1 MKYRL
6 GLDLGTNSIG
16 WSVFSLDEDNNVI
29 ELEDM
34 GVRIFSDGRDPKTK
48 EPLAVARRTA
58 RSQRKLIY
66 RRKLRRKQAFRL
78 LQSQGLFPKSK
89 EDCLK
94 LKLLNPYEL
103 RIKALDEKLEPY
115 ELGRALFNLA
125 VRRGFKSNRKDGSRE
140 ETSEKKPSD
149 EIKTQGDMQS
159 HLEKAISESGCRTI
173 TEFLWNQIS
182 DEEKNKINGI
192 KKSEWEI
199 SKQTSTSNICG
210 LRFAPGRMTYYPT
223 RKMYEDEFNL
233 IRSVQEKFY
242 SQVDWDAIY
251 KAIFNQRTL
260 KPQQRGY
267 CVYEKDKE
275 RTFKAM
281 PCSQQLRILQDI
293 GNLAYYDSISKT
305 KIEINDNQDKIL
317 YKLFNEKEK
326 VTFDQI
332 RKELGLSQSNTFNL
346 EENRDSLIGN
356 PTAVK
361 MRSKNRFGKL
371 WDDIPLEEQDLI
383 VETIIT
389 ADEDDAVYEVI
400 KKYDLTQEQRD
411 FIVKNTTFPSGTSM
425 LCKEVSEKLIKRM
438 KDDEIADLK
447 FHEAVESLGYKFSDQ
462 TVEKCDILP
471 YYGKILKGS
480 TMGIDPS
487 APETNPEKRYG
498 KISNPTVHV
507 ALNQTRVVVNALIK
521 EYGKPTQIAIELSR
535 DLKNSVEKKAE
546 IARKQNQRAKENIA
560 INESISS
567 LYHKAFP
574 GKTFYPNR
582 NDRLKYRLWKEL
594 GEEKMARQCLY
605 CGKTISDA
613 ELFTKEIEI
622 EHILPFSRTLLDAE
636 SNLTVAHSSC
646 NAYKAE
652 RSPYEAFSSNPE
664 GYNWQEIVQRANQL
678 KNTSKK
684 NKFSPNAMD
693 TFKKDSSFIARQLS
707 DNQYIAKA
715 ALRYL
720 KCLVEN
726 PADVWATNGSMTKLL
741 RDKWEMDSI
750 LCRKFT
756 EKEVAALG
764 LKPEQIGNYKK
775 NRFDH
780 RHHAVDAVVIG
791 LTDRSM
797 VQKLATKNS
806 HKKNRIEIP
815 EFPIYKPAL
824 IEKVKKIVVSF
835 KPDHGAEGKLS
846 KETLLGKILIKGEP
860 KFVCRENIVTLSEK
874 NLDDI
879 VDEKIKAQ
887 VKDYVG
893 KHKGEKIDAV
903 LTDFSKET
911 GIKKVR
917 CINRVQTPIEINS
930 DKVPRYLAPEDY
942 FAAVIWEIP
951 GEKKTYKAQYIR
963 RNEVDKTTNEPKQ
976 TVLEEWKNLNHP
988 AAKKI
993 CLLHKDD
1000 YLEFTDNG
1008 KMYLSRVMGFSAT
1021 NQCLDIRPIYAVTD
1035 CYDWVNST
1043 SEQMIQAN
1051 NCWMKKKKDSIE
1063 WTPQAKQNFITIN
1076 SMFGK
1081 FQAHPV
1087 TVSPIG
1093 RINRKLKH

>member
-16 WSVFSLDEDNNVI
+16 WSIFSLDDENNVI
-29 ELEDM
+29 ELKDL

-66 RRKLRRKQAFRL
+66 RRKIRRKQVFRL
-78 LQSQGLFPKSK
+78 LLSQSLFPAAKEECLSLKSA
-89 EDCLK
+89 
-94 LKLLNPYEL
+94 NPYKL

-140 ETSEKKPSD
+140 ETSEKKTTG
-149 EIKTQGDMQS
+149 EIKSQADMQNA
-159 HLEKAISESGCRTI
+159 LDKAIKESGYRTI
-173 TEFLWNQIS
+173 TEFLYKMQ
-182 DEEKNKINGI
+182 DKNGG
-192 KKSEWEI
+192 
-199 SKQTSTSNICG
+199 T
-210 LRFAPGRMTYYPT
+210 RFTPGRMTYYPT
-223 RKMYEDEFNL
+223 RKMYEDEFNK
-233 IRSVQEKFY
+233 IRSAQEKY
-242 SQVDWDAIY
+242 YPTIDWDAIF
-251 KAIFNQRTL
+251 KAIFYQRPL
-260 KPQQRGY
+260 KAQQRGY
-267 CVYEKDKE
+267 CIYEKDKE

-281 PCSQQLRILQDI
+281 PCAQKLRILQDI
-293 GNLAYYDSISKT
+293 GNLAYYDGISKV
-305 KIEINDNQDKIL
+305 KKELNDDQDKIL
-317 YKLFNEKEK
+317 YDLFNSKDK
-326 VTFDQI
+326 VSFDQI
-332 RKELGLSQSNTFNL
+332 RKALNLPETYSFNL

-371 WDDIPLEEQDLI
+371 WDNIPLEEQDLI

-389 ADEDDAVYEVI
+389 ADEDEAVYEVI
-400 KKYDLTQEQRD
+400 KKYNLSQEQND
-411 FIVKNTTFPSGTSM
+411 FIVTNTILQSGTTM
-425 LCKEVSEKLIKRM
+425 LCKEVSEKLVKRM
-438 KDDEIADLK
+438 EDIADLK
-447 FHEAVESLGYKFSDQ
+447 YDKAVESLGYVFSDQ
-462 TVEKCDILP
+462 TIEKCDSLP

-480 TMGIDPS
+480 TMGVDSS
-487 APETNPEKRYG
+487 APETDPEKRYG

-521 EYGKPTQIAIELSR
+521 EYGKPSQIAIELSR
-535 DLKNSVEKKAE
+535 DLKNSVAEKAE

-560 INESISS
+560 INESITD
-567 LYHKAFP
+567 LYNKAFP

-582 NDRLKYRLWKEL
+582 NDRLKYRLWQEL
-594 GEEKMARQCLY
+594 GLGCKCLY
-605 CGKTISDA
+605 CGKGITAS

-622 EHILPFSRTLLDAE
+622 EHILPFSRTLLDSE

-646 NAYKAE
+646 NAFKAE
-652 RSPYEAFSSNPE
+652 RSPYEAFGSNPK
-664 GYNWQEIVQRANQL
+664 GYNWTEIVQRANQL

-684 NKFSPNAMD
+684 NKFSPTAME
-693 TFKKDSSFIARQLS
+693 TFEKDSSFIQRQLT

-720 KCLVEN
+720 KCLVEK
-726 PADVWATNGSMTKLL
+726 PSDVWATNGSMTKLL

-756 EKEVAALG
+756 EKEVAILG

-791 LTDRSM
+791 LTDRSL

-806 HKKNRIEIP
+806 HKQNRIEIP
-815 EFPIYKPAL
+815 EFPIYRNEL
-824 IEKVKKIVVSF
+824 VDKVKNIVVSF

-846 KETLLGKILIKGEP
+846 KETLLGRIKIHGKET
-860 KFVCRENIVTLSEK
+860 FVCRESIVSLSEK

-879 VDEKIKAQ
+879 VDEKIRAQ
-887 VKDYVG
+887 VKQFVS
-893 KHKGEKIDAV
+893 KHSDEKIDSI
-903 LTDFSKET
+903 LTQFSKET
-911 GIKKVR
+911 GIKKIR
-917 CINRVQTPIEINS
+917 CINRVQTPIEITS
-930 DKVPRYLAPEDY
+930 GLVPRYLAPEDY
-942 FAAVIWEIP
+942 FAAVVWEIP
-951 GEKKTYKAQYIR
+951 GDKKTYKAQYIR
-963 RNEVDKTTNEPKQ
+963 RNEVERNSKGLNVVKTS
-976 TVLEEWKNLNHP
+976 VLECGKPHP
-988 AAKKI
+988 AAKQI

-1008 KMYLSRVMGFSAT
+1008 KMHLCRIAGYAAT
-1021 NQCLDIRPIYAVTD
+1021 NNKLDIRPIHSVSYCA
-1035 CYDWVNST
+1035 DWIYSTNENMLVGYWKPTPSQNWISVNVLFS
-1043 SEQMIQAN
+1043 QL
-1051 NCWMKKKKDSIE
+1051 
-1063 WTPQAKQNFITIN
+1063 
-1076 SMFGK
+1076 
-1081 FQAHPV
+1081 QAHPV

-1093 RINRKLKH
+1093 HIFRK

>member
-1 MKYRL
+1 MRLNKWRL

-16 WSVFSLDEDNNVI
+16 WSVFSLDDDNEI
-29 ELEDM
+29 LKLEDM

-48 EPLAVARRTA
+48 EPLAVARRSA
-58 RSQRKLIY
+58 RAQRKLIY

-78 LQSQGLFPKSK
+78 LQSQGLFPATK
-89 EDCLK
+89 EECIK
-94 LKLLNPYEL
+94 LKMLNPYEL

-115 ELGRALFNLA
+115 ELGRALFSLA
-125 VRRGFKSNRKDGSRE
+125 VRRGFKSNRKDANQE
-140 ETSEKKPSD
+140 ETSDNKKVSEKLDQKGMQTAL
-149 EIKTQGDMQS
+149 ENAIKET
-159 HLEKAISESGCRTI
+159 GCRTI
-173 TEFLWNQIS
+173 TEFLVKYQ
-182 DEEKNKINGI
+182 EQNK
-192 KKSEWEI
+192 
-199 SKQTSTSNICG
+199 G

-223 RKMYEDEFNL
+223 RKMYEDEFSQ
-233 IRSVQEKFY
+233 IRAQQIQYY
-242 SQVDWDAIY
+242 SQIDWNAIY
-251 KAIFNQRTL
+251 KAIFYQRQL
-260 KPQQRGY
+260 KPQPRGF
-267 CVYEKDKE
+267 CLYEKDKE

-281 PCSQQLRILQDI
+281 PSAQKLRILQDI
-293 GNLAYYDSISKT
+293 GNLAYYDGVSKT
-305 KIEINDNQDKIL
+305 KTEVNDDQDKIL
-317 YKLFNEKEK
+317 YELLNSKDK

-332 RKELGLSQSNTFNL
+332 RKALNLSASNSFNL
-346 EENRDSLIGN
+346 EENRDFLIGN

-371 WDDIPLEEQDLI
+371 WDEIPLEEQDLI

-389 ADEDDAVYEVI
+389 ADEDSAVYKVI
-400 KKYDLTQEQRD
+400 EKYSLTQEQRD
-411 FIVKNTTFPSGTSM
+411 FIVKNTVLQSGTTM
-425 LCKEVSEKLIKRM
+425 LCKEVSEKLVKQM
-438 KDDEIADLK
+438 ETFADLK
-447 FHEAVESLGYKFSDQ
+447 YDKAVESLGYIFSDQ
-462 TVEKCDILP
+462 TVEKCELLP
-471 YYGKILKGS
+471 YYGKILTGS

-487 APETNPEKRYG
+487 APESNPEKKYG

-546 IARKQNQRAKENIA
+546 IARKQNQRAKENII
-560 INESISS
+560 INDKIGE
-567 LYHKAFP
+567 LYKVAFP
-574 GKTFYPNR
+574 GKSFYPNR
-582 NDRLKYRLWKEL
+582 NDRLKYRLWEEL
-594 GEEKMARQCLY
+594 GLGNKCLY
-605 CGKTISDA
+605 CGKGISGA
-613 ELFTKEIEI
+613 EIFTKEIEI

-646 NAYKAE
+646 NAFKAE
-652 RSPYEAFSSNPE
+652 RSPYEAFGSNPK
-664 GYNWQEIVQRANQL
+664 GYNWQEIVQRANNL

-684 NKFSPNAMD
+684 NKFSPTAMES
-693 TFKKDSSFIARQLS
+693 FEKDSSFIARQLS
-707 DNQYIAKA
+707 DNQYIARA

-720 KCLVEN
+720 KCLVDN

-806 HKKNRIEIP
+806 HKGNRIEIP
-815 EFPIYKPAL
+815 ELPILRSDL
-824 IEKVKKIVVSF
+824 IDKVKNIVVSF

-846 KETLLGKILIKGEP
+846 KETLLGKIKLHGKEVY
-860 KFVCRENIVTLSEK
+860 VCRENIVSLSEK

-879 VDEKIKAQ
+879 VDEKIKER
-887 VKDYVG
+887 VKEYVK
-893 KHKGEKIDAV
+893 KHQGEKIDSI
-903 LTDFSKET
+903 LTSFSNET

-917 CINRVQTPIEINS
+917 CVNRVQTPIEITS
-930 DKVPRYLAPEDY
+930 GRVPRYLALEDY

-963 RNEVDKTTNEPKQ
+963 RNEVEKDAKGKSVPKTS
-976 TVLEEWKNLNHP
+976 VLSVGKPHP
-988 AAKKI
+988 AAKQI
-993 CLLHKDD
+993 CMLHKDD
-1000 YLEFTDNG
+1000 YLEFSDNG
-1008 KMYLSRVMGFSAT
+1008 KMYLCRIAGYSAT
-1021 NQCLDIRPIYAVTD
+1021 QNKIDIRPIHAVNNSA
-1035 CYDWVNST
+1035 DWIYSTNEEMLTGYWKPIDGHYFISVNSFF
-1043 SEQMIQAN
+1043 SQFNAY
-1051 NCWMKKKKDSIE
+1051 
-1063 WTPQAKQNFITIN
+1063 
-1076 SMFGK
+1076 
-1081 FQAHPV
+1081 PV

-1093 RINRKLKH
+1093 RVFRRKN